1 MGKLAKRNAGR
12 GQISIMQEIVV
23 ISGKGGTGKTSLVS
37 GLAATGTRQVLGD
50 CDVDASDLHLIMAPE
65 ILEAHEFING
75 QQAQIVPDL
84 CTGCGLCRAYCRF
97 QAISEDYR
105 VMQEHCEGCALC
117 LHVCPESAVSMH
129 DRHCGQWFSSSTRFG
144 PMIHASLGIGQENS
158 GKLVSIVRKK
168 SHQTAQEEAA
178 ENVLGDGA
186 PGVGCPVIA
195 SLTNADMALLVTEP
209 TRSAF
214 ADLRRV
220 FDLTRHFK
228 IPCLAVI
235 NKADLNPDI
244 TVEIE
249 RFCLEYGLGV
259 PVKLPYDQDFTRAQI
274 QGQSIV
280 EYHPEKWTRPM
291 QDIWKSAAKILK
303 HKNNPG
309 RNKNE

>member
-1 MGKLAKRNAGR
+1 
-12 GQISIMQEIVV
+12 MQEIVV

-37 GLAATGTRQVLGD
+37 GLAATGSRQVLGD
-50 CDVDASDLHLIMAPE
+50 CDVDASDLHLIMGPE
-65 ILEAHEFING
+65 ILQTHEFISG
-75 QQAQIVPDL
+75 QQAQIDPET
-84 CTGCGLCRAYCRF
+84 CTDCGLCLAYCRF
-97 QAISEDYR
+97 QAISEVYL
-105 VMQEHCEGCALC
+105 VMKEHCEGCALC
-117 LHVCPESAVSMH
+117 FHVCPESAISMH
-129 DRHCGQWFSSSTRFG
+129 DRHCGQWFSSRTRFG

-158 GKLVSIVRKK
+158 GKLVSIVRRE
-168 SHQTAQEEAA
+168 SQQMAQEKEA
-178 ENVLGDGA
+178 ENVLADGA

-244 TVEIE
+244 TLEIE
-249 RFCLEYGLGV
+249 RFCLEYGLGAAA
-259 PVKLPYDQDFTRAQI
+259 KLPYDQDFTKAQI
-274 QGQSIV
+274 LGRSIV

-291 QDIWKSAAKILK
+291 QDIWDLIKKGFQ
-303 HKNNPG
+303 HK
-309 RNKNE
+309 KT